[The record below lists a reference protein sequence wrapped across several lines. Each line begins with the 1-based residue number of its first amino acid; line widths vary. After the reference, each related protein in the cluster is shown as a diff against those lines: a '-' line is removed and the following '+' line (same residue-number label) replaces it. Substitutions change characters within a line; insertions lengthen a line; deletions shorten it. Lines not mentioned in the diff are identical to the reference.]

1 MKPADLRLFPKLP
14 SVLMDWVEKKSRSGH
29 YVELFLHH
37 GVSRETGFRNSELYE
52 EFAGRECA
60 ASLRILDSSGRE
72 GLSHLSFQ
80 ADPNAP
86 WERYLETLWDAAS
99 KVLPYSRLDTRRVAP
114 LRLDR
119 HPVRSVSK
127 SLEFPDKPPSAF
139 LSRLHT
145 IAKRERC
152 RVLQMQFSEGMEE
165 RTLLATGGIFL
176 SDTQP
181 CAALDMSLVAESGL
195 EVQALGASMSS
206 RLLKRLESEMPE
218 LAATAS
224 KRARR
229 MLSAKSL
236 PSGRMPVVLDTHIAT
251 DFVALIA
258 ETFCADTVQKGMAP
272 WAGRLGERIAA
283 SSVSLVDDATLKDGV
298 GSYVWDDEGM
308 PGQTVA
314 VIEKG
319 VLNSFLYDLYTSRVD
334 GTCSTG
340 NASRSSTGALSVEPT
355 NFYMKPGKMTEAAL
369 IRDTQ
374 TGLYLTE
381 LMGLHTVDMST
392 GDFSLAGAGFKIEK
406 GKVSEPVNRFTVAGN
421 VYDMLLKIDAVA
433 SDLRF
438 YGSVAAPSF
447 RVPSLNIGG
456 GL

>member
-1 MKPADLRLFPKLP
+1 MKPADLRL
-14 SVLMDWVEKKSRSGH
+14 WVEGKSQNGL
-29 YVELFLHH
+29 YLELFIQQGLA
-37 GVSRETGFRNSELYE
+37 RDTGFRNGELYE
-52 EFAGRECA
+52 EYAGRECD

-80 ADPNAP
+80 ADSGAP
-86 WERYLETLWDAAS
+86 WDPYLEKLWEAAS
-99 KVLPYSRLDTRRVAP
+99 KVLPYSRLDARRVAP

-119 HPVRSVSK
+119 SEVRCVLK
-127 SLEFPDKPPSAF
+127 PLEFPGKPPSAF
-139 LSRLHT
+139 LSRLH
-145 IAKRERC
+145 ALSKRERC
-152 RVLQMQFSEGMEE
+152 RVLQMQFSEGVEE
-165 RTLLATGGIFL
+165 RIFLATGGIL
-176 SDTQP
+176 LRDTYP

-195 EVQALGASMSS
+195 DVQALGCSMSS
-206 RLLKRLESEMPE
+206 MSLKRLQSEMPA

-229 MLSAKSL
+229 MLSAKTL
-236 PSGRMPVVLDTHIAT
+236 PSGRMSVVLESHIAT
-251 DFVALIA
+251 DFVGLLS

-272 WAGRLGERIAA
+272 WAGRLGERIA
-283 SSVSLVDDATLKDGV
+283 SSGVSLVDDAALKDGV
-298 GSYVWDDEGM
+298 GSYDWDDEGM
-308 PGQTVA
+308 PGSTTA

-319 VLNSFLYDLYTSRVD
+319 VLRSFLYDLYTSRVD
-334 GTCSTG
+334 GTRTTG
-340 NASRSSTGALSVEPT
+340 NASRSSSGALSVDHS
-355 NFYMKPGKMTEAAL
+355 NFYMKPGKITEAAL

-406 GKVSEPVNRFTVAGN
+406 GRISAPVNRFTVAGN

-433 SDLRF
+433 SDLKF